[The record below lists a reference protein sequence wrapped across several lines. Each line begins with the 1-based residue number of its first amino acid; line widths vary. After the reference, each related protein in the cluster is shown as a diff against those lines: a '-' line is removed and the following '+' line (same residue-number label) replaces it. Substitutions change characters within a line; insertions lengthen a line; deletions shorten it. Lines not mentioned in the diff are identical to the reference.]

1 MKALVSDNIRVI
13 REAKNY
19 SQEYVA
25 TKLNVTQQAYSS
37 MEKNPENMSL
47 KRLRELCKILDVE
60 LITLLGEENVM
71 VQQNYNQQGGQAAT
85 NMVFQGLSENEKSL
99 YERFIAELK
108 HEISFLRTKLH

>member
-1 MKALVSDNIRVI
+1 MKALVSENIRVI
-13 REAKNY
+13 REANNY

-25 TKLNVTQQAYSS
+25 NKLNVTQQAYSS

-60 LITLLGEENVM
+60 LITLLGEENLM

-85 NMVFQGLSENEKSL
+85 SMVFQGLSENEKGL
-99 YERFIAELK
+99 YERFISELK
-108 HEISFLRTKLH
+108 QEISFLRDK